1 MSSDLQVLVKASMA
15 REMALPASRPLT
27 LTRNFA
33 WVVLFCMGT
42 LVAAPLLIGWTASLL
57 LR

>member
-1 MSSDLQVLVKASMA
+1 MPADLQVLIHASMA
-15 REMALPASRPLT
+15 REMALPAAPPLT

-33 WVVLFCMGT
+33 WVVLFCTAT
-42 LVAAPLLIGWTASLL
+42 LVVAPLLIGWTASLV